1 MAWAASLA
9 TLAVFYGYFAGAL
22 EVRDDPN
29 RALEVGPSGGFLSL
43 KRNRQGHY
51 VFPGAINGRPVR
63 LLLDT
68 GATLVTVPAHLA
80 DELGLEAGASQRSQ
94 TANGVLLTRGTRL
107 DTLAFGPFRFHG
119 VAASLNP
126 GMSGGQV
133 LLGMSALKR
142 LEFAQRGDTLIL
154 TAAEGD

>member
-9 TLAVFYGYFAGAL
+9 TLAVFYGYFDGAL
-22 EVRDDPN
+22 EVRNDPN
-29 RALEVGPSGGFLSL
+29 RALEVGTSGAALSL

-51 VFPGAINGRPVR
+51 VFPGAINGRPVS

-80 DELGLEAGASQRSQ
+80 EELGLEAGALQRSE

-133 LLGMSALKR
+133 LLGMSALKH
-142 LEFAQRGDTLIL
+142 LEFTQRGDTLIL
-154 TAAEGD
+154 KTGGGD